1 MIAGFRGRRGGAEL
15 VARAQGGRRALAG
28 SDAPARRRSTMLA
41 PRRPRADV
49 HVHVP
54 GHGPGHVHA
63 HAHSPDLVRSAQTS
77 SVQTR
82 PVQIDPTLGP
92 DPRLSTRSS
101 RPAPPHAPLAFR
113 LSPLASRPPPL
124 ASRLGHFP
132 RMALVS
138 SRPAPPY
145 APLASRLSPLASRL
159 SPPASRLT
167 PLASR
172 LWPPPRSQLYVA
184 VATPRRAAPRHAP
197 GTRPWRSRST
207 APRLRYS
214 LPLLACYLPD
224 SRYSLPAT
232 CLVPAT
238 RYAPGTCYSL
248 PATCL
253 VLTWYSPGT
262 CLILATRYSPGT
274 CYSLPA

>member
-1 MIAGFRGRRGGAEL
+1 MIAGIRGRRGEAEL

-63 HAHSPDLVRSAQTS
+63 HAHSPDLVRSAQAS

-82 PVQIDPTLGP
+82 PAQTDSTLDP
-92 DPRLSTRSS
+92 DPRLSARSS

-145 APLASRLSPLASRL
+145 APLASRLSSLASRL
-159 SPPASRLT
+159 SPLASRISPHASRLSS
-167 PLASR
+167 LATATLPVIRRSCDASSR
-172 LWPPPRSQLYVA
+172 GASTRAWYSTLALA
-184 VATPRRAAPRHAP
+184 LDRAAPPVLATA
-197 GTRPWRSRST
+197 TR
-207 APRLRYS
+207 L
-214 LPLLACYLPD
+214 LLA
-224 SRYSLPAT
+224 
-232 CLVPAT
+232 
-238 RYAPGTCYSL
+238 
-248 PATCL
+248 
-253 VLTWYSPGT
+253 
-262 CLILATRYSPGT
+262 
-274 CYSLPA
+274 

>member
-1 MIAGFRGRRGGAEL
+1 MCMCMCLGMGLGMCTRTRI
-15 VARAQGGRRALAG
+15 VQ
-28 SDAPARRRSTMLA
+28 SSQT
-41 PRRPRADV
+41 
-49 HVHVP
+49 
-54 GHGPGHVHA
+54 
-63 HAHSPDLVRSAQTS
+63 SPDQ

-82 PVQIDPTLGP
+82 PAQINSTLGP
-92 DPRLSTRSS
+92 NPRLSTRSS

-184 VATPRRAAPRHAP
+184 VATPRRAAPRLAP
-197 GTRPWRSRST
+197 DTRPWRSRST
-207 APRLRYS
+207 APRLRCDASSRGASS
-214 LPLLACYLPD
+214 LA
-224 SRYSLPAT
+224 
-232 CLVPAT
+232 
-238 RYAPGTCYSL
+238 
-248 PATCL
+248 
-253 VLTWYSPGT
+253 
-262 CLILATRYSPGT
+262 
-274 CYSLPA
+274 